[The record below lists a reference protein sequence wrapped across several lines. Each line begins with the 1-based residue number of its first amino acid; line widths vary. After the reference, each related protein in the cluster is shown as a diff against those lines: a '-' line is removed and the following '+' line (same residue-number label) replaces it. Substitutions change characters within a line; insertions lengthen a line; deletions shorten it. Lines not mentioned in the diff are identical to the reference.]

1 VPPVADFDRDPV
13 LADPACVAA
22 LREKLE
28 AADAALAAA
37 APGKGNVVVHAAGDD
52 DSAAIIPLRWLG
64 YLSSTSVY
72 GDAGGAWVDETTRGL
87 APTAP
92 KAVARLDAE
101 NAWRAFFSLAGRRG
115 AGREG
120 RGTLLRVFRLGGI
133 YGPGRSA
140 LEAARRDAAR
150 LEASEAAEGR
160 GEKSSFLLGKGRGRR
175 SGGTRRDERAL
186 PPGNPAA
193 RGVRTLPARLS
204 EVHESVSR
212 GRRRSATLC
221 ASIRAEAEAE
231 AGEGEGEGAAG
242 RDDFDEADGSTG
254 RNV

>member
-1 VPPVADFDRDPV
+1 MPPVADFDRDPV

-28 AADAALAAA
+28 AVDAALAAA
-37 APGKGNVVVHAAGDD
+37 APGKGNVVVHAAGD

-101 NAWRAFFSLAGRRG
+101 NAWRAFFAGRRG

-120 RGTLLRVFRLGGI
+120 KGTLLRVFRLGGI
-133 YGPGRSA
+133 YGPGGPRSKP
-140 LEAARRDAAR
+140 R
-150 LEASEAAEGR
+150 
-160 GEKSSFLLGKGRGRR
+160 
-175 SGGTRRDERAL
+175 GGTPRA
-186 PPGNPAA
+186 
-193 RGVRTLPARLS
+193 
-204 EVHESVSR
+204 
-212 GRRRSATLC
+212 
-221 ASIRAEAEAE
+221 
-231 AGEGEGEGAAG
+231 
-242 RDDFDEADGSTG
+242 
-254 RNV
+254 